1 MDKITK
7 SILNSFVDQF
17 DLGKY
22 PEDKQFENFVNY
34 CITTKLYRNSFELDD
49 VHTGSGGDAGIDGLF
64 FIVNGK
70 LIIDE
75 DELKDIVFRL
85 IEKKVEQKEGN
96 SAYLDEIYQKTK
108 KDDI

>member
-1 MDKITK
+1 MIDIKEELIREIKELLKTDENEN
-7 SILNSFVDQF
+7 IDINPNYLNYFV
-17 DLGKY
+17 
-22 PEDKQFENFVNY
+22 
-34 CITTKLYRNSFELDD
+34 
-49 VHTGSGGDAGIDGLF
+49 
-64 FIVNGK
+64 
-70 LIIDE
+70 E

>member
-1 MDKITK
+1 MIDIKEELIKEIKEFLKTDENEKID
-7 SILNSFVDQF
+7 INPNYLNYF
-17 DLGKY
+17 
-22 PEDKQFENFVNY
+22 
-34 CITTKLYRNSFELDD
+34 
-49 VHTGSGGDAGIDGLF
+49 
-64 FIVNGK
+64 
-70 LIIDE
+70 DE

>member
-1 MDKITK
+1 MIDIKEELIKEIKELLKTDENEN
-7 SILNSFVDQF
+7 IDINPNYL
-17 DLGKY
+17 KY
-22 PEDKQFENFVNY
+22 F
-34 CITTKLYRNSFELDD
+34 
-49 VHTGSGGDAGIDGLF
+49 
-64 FIVNGK
+64 
-70 LIIDE
+70 DE

>member
-1 MDKITK
+1 MIDIKEELIKEIKELLKISENEK
-7 SILNSFVDQF
+7 IDINPNYLNYF
-17 DLGKY
+17 
-22 PEDKQFENFVNY
+22 
-34 CITTKLYRNSFELDD
+34 
-49 VHTGSGGDAGIDGLF
+49 
-64 FIVNGK
+64 
-70 LIIDE
+70 DE

>member
-1 MDKITK
+1 MIDITEELIK
-7 SILNSFVDQF
+7 EIKELLKTDENEYIDINPNYLNYF
-17 DLGKY
+17 
-22 PEDKQFENFVNY
+22 
-34 CITTKLYRNSFELDD
+34 
-49 VHTGSGGDAGIDGLF
+49 
-64 FIVNGK
+64 
-70 LIIDE
+70 DE

>member
-1 MDKITK
+1 MIDIKEELITEIK
-7 SILNSFVDQF
+7 ELLKTDENENIDINPNYLNYF
-17 DLGKY
+17 
-22 PEDKQFENFVNY
+22 
-34 CITTKLYRNSFELDD
+34 
-49 VHTGSGGDAGIDGLF
+49 
-64 FIVNGK
+64 
-70 LIIDE
+70 DE